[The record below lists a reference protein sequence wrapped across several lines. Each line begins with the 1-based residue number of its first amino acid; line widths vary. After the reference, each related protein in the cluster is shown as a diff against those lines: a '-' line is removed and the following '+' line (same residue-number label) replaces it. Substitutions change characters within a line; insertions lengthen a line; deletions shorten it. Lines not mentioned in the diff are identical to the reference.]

1 MGKNWIFNKNIVI
14 TGTSSGI
21 GKEVA
26 KLLASKYFCNVYGSG
41 RNLEKLEKSK
51 QEIDS
56 AIEEEYQKLSKRK
69 QAKHKKGSY
78 QFSQVDVSSFESFS
92 RYKKELDDKG
102 VEVDV
107 VINNA
112 GIILPFEKFETE
124 SIGDAKRVFE
134 TNFYSH
140 VYSYKLFCEDLKK
153 SKGALFAISSS
164 SALCPIVGQA
174 VYSASKAAI
183 KNFTEAI
190 KVEHKK
196 DFFVGIIYPGYV
208 RTDLFRDQKEMSKL
222 VLSFSMKADK
232 MAKKIVRAVIHR
244 KSRSVLGAD
253 AVLMKELYK
262 FFPRSTQK
270 TISDVLEISRDKM
283 FDKVYTNNPS
293 KREKK
298 K

>member
-1 MGKNWIFNKNIVI
+1 M
-14 TGTSSGI
+14 
-21 GKEVA
+21 
-26 KLLASKYFCNVYGSG
+26 
-41 RNLEKLEKSK
+41 
-51 QEIDS
+51 
-56 AIEEEYQKLSKRK
+56 
-69 QAKHKKGSY
+69 
-78 QFSQVDVSSFESFS
+78 
-92 RYKKELDDKG
+92 
-102 VEVDV
+102 
-107 VINNA
+107 
-112 GIILPFEKFETE
+112 PFEKFETE
-124 SIGDAKRVFE
+124 SIEDAKRVFE

-208 RTDLFRDQKEMSKL
+208 RTDLFREQKEMSKL

-232 MAKKIVRAVIHR
+232 MAKKIVRAVIHK

-253 AVLMKELYK
+253 AVLMKGLYK
-262 FFPRSTQK
+262 FFPRSTPK
-270 TISDVLEISRDKM
+270 TISDVLEISKDKM

>member
-1 MGKNWIFNKNIVI
+1 MAKNWIYGKNILI

-41 RNLEKLEKSK
+41 RNLDKLQKSK
-51 QEIDS
+51 QEIDD
-56 AIEEEYQKLSKRK
+56 AIENEYQKLSNSK
-69 QAKHKKGSY
+69 QLKFKKGSY
-78 QFSQVDVSSFESFS
+78 NFSQVDVSSFESFS
-92 RYKKELDDKG
+92 KYKQELDDKNI
-102 VEVDV
+102 VVDV

-124 SIGDAKRVFE
+124 TIENAKKVFE

-153 SKGALFAISSS
+153 SKGAMFAISSS

-174 VYSASKAAI
+174 IYSASKAAI
-183 KNFTEAI
+183 KNFSEAI
-190 KVEHKK
+190 KVEHKN

-208 RTDLFRDQKEMSKL
+208 RTDLFRDQKDMSKL
-222 VLSFSMKADK
+222 VLSFSMKSEK
-232 MAKKIVRAVIHR
+232 MAKKIVKAVICK

-253 AVLMKELYK
+253 AVLMKSLYK
-262 FFPRSTQK
+262 FFPRSTPK
-270 TISDVLEISRDKM
+270 TISNILEISKDKM
-283 FDKVYTNNPS
+283 FDKVYTDNPS
-293 KREKK
+293 KRAKK